1 MTSIPDH
8 QSYGIP
14 APVTQLTVEQDLKL
28 RVLND
33 KLKENYHDIEDEVI
47 TLIDALQHQNF
58 ILGNS
63 ITNLIKHWPTIH
75 EEIIFI
81 GPSERISK
89 EIQSS

>member
-1 MTSIPDH
+1 MTSRPEH

-33 KLKENYHDIEDEVI
+33 KLRENYHNKQEDVI
-47 TLIDALQHQNF
+47 TLVNALQHQNF
-58 ILGNS
+58 VLGNS
-63 ITNLIKHWPTIH
+63 LTNLVNNWPTLH

-89 EIQSS
+89 EI

>member
-1 MTSIPDH
+1 MTSRPDY

-89 EIQSS
+89 EIQS